1 MIAKKTLT
9 QKLPTFVR
17 LDRHPFENFISDV
30 SIKDIDNGYR
40 YLIKSKLK
48 KKNLLIIGHGTII
61 NRALA
66 AYEKI
71 NVSFQKK
78 IDIIDLIR
86 SKPFPIK
93 VKKIM
98 QKYKSIITID
108 EQTSEGSL
116 GSLVMENCNI
126 KNKNIE
132 CLSLPDNFIFENLG
146 RNKLLDKYGLSI
158 ANIQK
163 KIIKLI

>member
-1 MIAKKTLT
+1 
-9 QKLPTFVR
+9 
-17 LDRHPFENFISDV
+17 
-30 SIKDIDNGYR
+30 
-40 YLIKSKLK
+40 
-48 KKNLLIIGHGTII
+48 
-61 NRALA
+61 
-66 AYEKI
+66 
-71 NVSFQKK
+71 
-78 IDIIDLIR
+78 
-86 SKPFPIK
+86 
-93 VKKIM
+93 M